1 MAYHLTIVF
10 GADAGTVYAV
20 EDGQRCAVGRSEDS
34 NIRLDDE
41 AVAWEHAVLLVEDN
55 RLYCENLS
63 ALGTKVNG
71 RPLTDRTR
79 IVPGDRVELAP
90 NAVLTVGSDQ
100 SSSSGGG
107 SLITVLALIAVVVIG
122 AGVAATLVWNV
133 MLKEKFAPDP
143 AAAEQAA
150 DWGGT
155 YFRLERK
162 IADWTEDKRVP
173 PELGAAFESAWRY
186 ESLGEQSTAHKA
198 YGQLVKD
205 MMILQ
210 DPVAKDKS
218 FAASASGNG
227 RELGVY
233 LGTIK
238 SEDPETMPWAGDASH
253 ASALV
258 WFVRTRHRMTTPQKD
273 TSKAFGSL

>member
-20 EDGQRCAVGRSEDS
+20 EDGQRCSVGRSEDS

-41 AVAWEHAVLLVEDN
+41 AVAWEHAVLVVEDN

-79 IVPGDRVELAP
+79 VVPGDRVELAP

-100 SSSSGGG
+100 TSTSGGG
-107 SLITVLALIAVVVIG
+107 SMITVLALIAVVVIG
-122 AGVAATLVWNV
+122 AGFAATLLWNV
-133 MLKEKFAPDP
+133 MLKEKFAPVT
-143 AAAEQAA
+143 AAEQSA

-162 IADWTEDKRVP
+162 IAEWTEEKRVP

-186 ESLGEQSTAHKA
+186 ESLGEQATAHKA

-218 FAASASGNG
+218 FAAAASGTG

-233 LGTIK
+233 LGTID
-238 SEDPETMPWAGDASH
+238 SEDPATMPWAGDAAH
-253 ASALV
+253 ASGLV
-258 WFVRTRHRMTTPQKD
+258 WFVRTRHRLSTPKKD
-273 TSKAFGSL
+273 TSKAFGGI